1 MLYCAYYVPKK
12 YKCIIELSSLNMT
25 PDMFDSLSKKQR
37 LPTDIIKQKVEWTQ
51 WKKCVIEL
59 SSLNTT
65 PDMFDSLSKK
75 QTLPTDIIKQK
86 VEWTQWKKC

>member
-25 PDMFDSLSKKQR
+25 PDMFDSLSKKHR

-51 WKKCVIEL
+51 
-59 SSLNTT
+59 
-65 PDMFDSLSKK
+65 
-75 QTLPTDIIKQK
+75 
-86 VEWTQWKKC
+86 